1 MRLDG
6 RAMETAIGVLWYRRE
21 HYDELRRLFPDGRQL
36 PVTFDQWLSEA
47 NEGVARIEQM
57 GGIAVKA
64 TLDLFDFPR
73 WCAMRGLSCDYR
85 ARQMFVA
92 EFVRRHLAETAPV
105 EEPAAAPPAPKTAAS
120 ARRRARR
127 EAQWR

>member
-1 MRLDG
+1 
-6 RAMETAIGVLWYRRE
+6 MERAIGVLWYRRE

-36 PVTFDQWLSEA
+36 PDTFDQWLSEA
-47 NEGVARIEQM
+47 NEGMARIEEM
-57 GGIAVKA
+57 GAVPVKA

-85 ARQMFVA
+85 ARQLFVA
-92 EFVRRHLAETAPV
+92 EFVHDHQAQAQPAD
-105 EEPAAAPPAPKTAAS
+105 EPASVPPPVRTAAS

-127 EAQWR
+127 GAQWR